1 MINVEHYEAAIAALP
16 GENIIVP
23 RAQIRQLLA
32 EVKVGQHARRALT
45 TLKTA
50 VTVAASQSGAP
61 A

>member
-16 GENIIVP
+16 GEDMIVP
-23 RAQIRQLLA
+23 KSYMNQLLA

-45 TLKTA
+45 ALKTA
-50 VTVAASQSGAP
+50 VQVAASQSGAP